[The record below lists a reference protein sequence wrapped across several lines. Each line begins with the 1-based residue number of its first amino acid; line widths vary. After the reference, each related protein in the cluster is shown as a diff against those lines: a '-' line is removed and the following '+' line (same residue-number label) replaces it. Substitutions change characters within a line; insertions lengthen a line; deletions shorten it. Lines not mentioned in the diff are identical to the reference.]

1 VRGPGPV
8 LVYTASRLAV
18 FVVVA
23 AVLALLGMRGVLLL
37 LVAVVVSGLLSFV
50 LLSRQRDAMSQ
61 AVVQRGTSL
70 RQRMKEATESEDAAD
85 DAMRAA
91 EDHGEPDTADAADA
105 ADVAEAERRTRS
117 GQREPDTDQDGER

>member
-8 LVYTASRLAV
+8 LVYTASRLGV

-23 AVLALLGMRGVLLL
+23 AVLALLGMRGLLLL
-37 LVAVVVSGLLSFV
+37 LVAVLVSGLLSFV

-61 AVVQRGTSL
+61 AVVQRGSSL
-70 RQRMKEATESEDAAD
+70 RQRMREATESEDAAD

-91 EDHGEPDTADAADA
+91 ADQAERESADRT
-105 ADVAEAERRTRS
+105 EAEQRARS
-117 GQREPDTDQDGER
+117 GQREADPDEDGEG